1 MANYTTLT
9 PKELKDLL
17 SHYDLGKL
25 IKTESLEGGQA
36 NSSIKLFTE
45 RGIFILSICDEKKS
59 ADVDCLTRVLLSLEE
74 STIPATLLVKTA
86 SGRHQISHNKTPVY
100 LKRFVPGQVT
110 RNLTSA
116 ILHQLGSTMATMHRL
131 PAVDGLPE
139 KFPCGL
145 QLFDEVINSD
155 LDHPYLDWLE
165 LKKHRLL
172 ERLDPEMRKGFI
184 HGDIFWDNLVVR
196 DDTLVAILDFEE
208 ACHYYT
214 LFDLGMCAVGCC
226 SKNGKFDLA
235 KIKALM
241 TGYTSRQPL
250 MPEELRQLSIF
261 VEYAA
266 VAASL
271 WRFRQYNI
279 NYPDSGKADSYLE
292 LSSLAD
298 QTATLDTLSSNN

>member
-1 MANYTTLT
+1 
-9 PKELKDLL
+9 
-17 SHYDLGKL
+17 
-25 IKTESLEGGQA
+25 
-36 NSSIKLFTE
+36 
-45 RGIFILSICDEKKS
+45 
-59 ADVDCLTRVLLSLEE
+59 
-74 STIPATLLVKTA
+74 
-86 SGRHQISHNKTPVY
+86 
-100 LKRFVPGQVT
+100 
-110 RNLTSA
+110 
-116 ILHQLGSTMATMHRL
+116 
-131 PAVDGLPE
+131 
-139 KFPCGL
+139 
-145 QLFDEVINSD
+145 
-155 LDHPYLDWLE
+155 
-165 LKKHRLL
+165 
-172 ERLDPEMRKGFI
+172 
-184 HGDIFWDNLVVR
+184 
-196 DDTLVAILDFEE
+196 VAILDFEE
-208 ACHYYT
+208 ACYYYR